1 MTTPVQVHVDTRD
14 TERWLND
21 VQRKQIQF
29 ATSVALNRA
38 AFLSL
43 DDMSREVRD
52 SFDRP
57 TPWIQKSARY
67 TKATKANL
75 SVTFGY
81 DVFGNKQGVTAGKV
95 LRAQV
100 VGGERKLKRFEIALR
115 RKGALPNGMF
125 AVPGDAAD
133 ELGMI
138 DRFGNMK
145 GSAIVQILSKLEAF
159 QEIGFTANVVNKKRK
174 RASGRDRYF
183 WVGKPGRNTPLG
195 VWLIDDRHSARG
207 RLRPVL
213 VFVKSTNYEKR
224 YDFQFAA
231 RTALLKHFYP
241 EFDKALAQALATA
254 R

>member
-1 MTTPVQVHVDTRD
+1 MIEINVQANIKEVTRYLD
-14 TERWLND
+14 D
-21 VQRKQIQF
+21 VQRKQIPF
-29 ATSVALNRA
+29 ATSVALNQA

-43 DDMSREVRD
+43 PDITREVND

-67 TKATKANL
+67 TKSTKSNL

-95 LRAQV
+95 LSAEV
-100 VGGERKLKRFEIALR
+100 TGGERKLKRFEIALR
-115 RKGALPNGMF
+115 RKGALPNDMF
-125 AVPGDAAD
+125 AVPGEAAKD
-133 ELGMI
+133 LGMI
-138 DRFGNMK
+138 DAYGNMK

-159 QEIGFTANVVNKKRK
+159 QEIGFTANVTNKKRK
-174 RASGRDRYF
+174 RAPGRDRYY

-195 VWLIDDRHSARG
+195 VWLIDEKHSRRG

-213 VFVKSTNYEKR
+213 VFVKSANYEKR
-224 YDFQFAA
+224 YDFDYAA
-231 RTALLKHFYP
+231 SKALLKHFDN
-241 EFDKALAQALATA
+241 EFPKALSRALDTA

>member
-1 MTTPVQVHVDTRD
+1 MIEIRVDTR
-14 TERWLND
+14 EAVRALND
-21 VQRKQIQF
+21 LQRRQVPY

-43 DDMSREVRD
+43 DDIKHEVND

-67 TKATKANL
+67 TKATKTNL
-75 SVTFGY
+75 SLTFGY

-100 VGGERKLKRFEIALR
+100 AGGERKLKRFEIALR
-115 RKGALPNGMF
+115 RKGVLPNGMF

-133 ELGMI
+133 DLGMI

-159 QEIGFTANVVNKKRK
+159 QEMGFTANVVNKKRK
-174 RASGRDRYF
+174 RAPGRDRYY

-195 VWLIDDRHSARG
+195 VWLVDEKGGKRG

-213 VFVKSTNYEKR
+213 VFVNSTNYEKR

-231 RTALLKHFYP
+231 RTALLKHFDP
-241 EFDKALAQALATA
+241 EFDKALAQALASA

>member
-1 MTTPVQVHVDTRD
+1 MIDVIVKVDTKA
-14 TERWLND
+14 TTQWLND
-21 VQRKQIQF
+21 VQQKQVPF

-38 AFLSL
+38 AFMSL
-43 DDMSREVRD
+43 DDIRREVSD

-67 TKATKANL
+67 TKSTKANL

-100 VGGERKLKRFEIALR
+100 AGGERKLKRFEIALR
-115 RKGALPNGMF
+115 RKGVLPNGMF
-125 AVPGDAAD
+125 AVPGDAAAD
-133 ELGMI
+133 LGMI
-138 DRFGNMK
+138 DQYGNMK

-159 QEIGFTANVVNKKRK
+159 QEVGFTANAVNKKRK
-174 RASGRDRYF
+174 RAPGRDRYY

-195 VWLIDDRHSARG
+195 VWLIDEKYSKRG

-213 VFVKSTNYEKR
+213 IFVNSANYQKR
-224 YDFQFAA
+224 YDFQYAA
-231 RTALLKHFYP
+231 NKALLKHFYP
-241 EFDKALAQALATA
+241 EFDKALANALATA

>member
-1 MTTPVQVHVDTRD
+1 MITITVDTRE
-14 TERWLND
+14 TTRWLND
-21 VQRKQIQF
+21 LQRRQIPF

-43 DDMSREVRD
+43 DDIKREVND

-67 TKATKANL
+67 TKATKTNL

-100 VGGERKLKRFEIALR
+100 AGGERKLKRFEIALR
-115 RKGALPNGMF
+115 RKGVLPNGMF
-125 AVPGDAAD
+125 AVPGDAASD
-133 ELGMI
+133 LGMI
-138 DRFGNMK
+138 DRYGNMK

-159 QEIGFTANVVNKKRK
+159 QEVGFTANVVAKKRK
-174 RASGRDRYF
+174 RAPGRDRYY

-195 VWLIDDRHSARG
+195 VWLIDEKHSERG

-213 VFVKSTNYEKR
+213 IFVKSTNYEKR
-224 YDFQFAA
+224 YDFEYAA
-231 RTALLKHFYP
+231 NKALLKHFYP

>member
-1 MTTPVQVHVDTRD
+1 MITIQVDTREA
-14 TERWLND
+14 TRWLDD
-21 VQRKQIQF
+21 VQRKQIPF
-29 ATSVALNRA
+29 ATSLALNRA

-43 DDMSREVRD
+43 PDMTREVND

-95 LRAQV
+95 LRSEVA
-100 VGGERKLKRFEIALR
+100 GGERKLKRFEIALR
-115 RKGALPNGMF
+115 RKGVLPNDMF
-125 AVPGDAAD
+125 AVPGEAAAD
-133 ELGMI
+133 LGMI
-138 DRFGNMK
+138 DQYGNMK
-145 GSAIVQILSKLEAF
+145 GGAIVQILSKLEAF
-159 QEIGFTANVVNKKRK
+159 QEVGFTANVVNKKRK
-174 RASGRDRYF
+174 RAPGRDRYY

-195 VWLIDDRHSARG
+195 VWLVDEKHSKRG

-213 VFVKSTNYEKR
+213 VFVNATNYKKR
-224 YDFQFAA
+224 YDFHYAA
-231 RTALLKHFYP
+231 NKALLKHFYP